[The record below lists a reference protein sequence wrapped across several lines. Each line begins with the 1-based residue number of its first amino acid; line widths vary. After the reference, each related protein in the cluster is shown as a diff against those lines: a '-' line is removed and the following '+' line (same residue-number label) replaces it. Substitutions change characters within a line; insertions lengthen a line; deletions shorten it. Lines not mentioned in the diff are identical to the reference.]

1 MKERETQLTR
11 NTGFFF
17 FFFFFFFQSL
27 LKLGE
32 FPLHDTASLSVIA
45 KLNLFHAT
53 VIFLYSLK
61 TSENLWF
68 SDVFSWYRKRPVP

>member
-11 NTGFFF
+11 NSGFFF
-17 FFFFFFFQSL
+17 FFCFFQSL